1 MNKKFIQFAGTT
13 SPKDSAG
20 SSMPDHQNF
29 REAAKHWF
37 EFGFNVIPILP
48 YQKVTATQWNPWLDQ
63 LSLEKIDKHWLDHP
77 KHELGLIVDE
87 NLAVFDADS
96 SQSVDAL
103 NQIETAFDVTPK
115 LIVKTRKGQHHYF
128 KLAPSSFIKTDSHS
142 TEAYPER
149 IDVKA
154 RRSMVILPPS
164 TGKEVLIC
172 EANNVNELSMI
183 GQDFIDAVF
192 RHNGRSAPQQ
202 SVAGLI
208 TVTPANPSSFNMGN
222 IEAML
227 AVLNP
232 DCGREDWIHIGMAI
246 HFESGGSNEGFTIW
260 NAWSSKGK
268 KYPGEQ
274 SLRTQWHSF
283 KIDDGQHF
291 SVGTIKKM
299 VTDAG
304 YDWMDIC
311 AGSPFEILT
320 SATDAKQD
328 TVLVNDSRPL
338 EISEKPI
345 PLDQYSLTGRST
357 EVEKMTVEAT
367 PLLGNIALTGQATII
382 YAAPNTGKTLITIW
396 LIIEAIKNGRIEPS
410 KLYYLNMD
418 DTGNGLLDKLRLA
431 EEYGFHMLA
440 EGYRDLKIVDFMAIL
455 DDLIETNRCKGIII
469 ILDTLKKFTNLM
481 DKQKASS
488 FTKVIRRFIVK
499 GGTLIALAHTNKNPG
514 ANGKLVY
521 GGTTDMID
529 DSDCAYI
536 LTPVSITEDGSKVV
550 EFENIKCRGNVA
562 KTAAYSYTTGTYNS
576 YAELLLTVSEF
587 DSKNIDIL
595 KKEEQLKTDTEI
607 ISVVIECIQSGI
619 NTKMRLAEATA
630 AKASISKR
638 NALSIIEKYTGSD
651 LATHR
656 WDYTVQDRGA
666 KVFCIN
672 ARPQT

>member
-1 MNKKFIQFAGTT
+1 MNKKFIQFKGPTT
-13 SPKDSAG
+13 PVDSEG
-20 SSMPDHQNF
+20 SLVSDHQNF
-29 REAAKHWF
+29 REAAKYWF

-48 YQKVTATQWNPWLDQ
+48 NKKVTATQWNPWLDQ

-77 KHELGLIVDE
+77 KHEIGLIVDDSF
-87 NLAVFDADS
+87 AVFDADS
-96 SQSVDAL
+96 PQSIDAL
-103 NQIETAFDVTPK
+103 NQIEMAFDLTSN

-128 KLAPSSFIKTDSHS
+128 RLAPSSFIKTDSHS

-164 TGKEVLIC
+164 TGKEVLIN

-192 RHNGRSAPQQ
+192 RHNGRNAPQK
-202 SVAGLI
+202 SVAALI
-208 TVTPANPSSFNMGN
+208 TVTPANLSSLNMSN

-232 DCGREDWIHIGMAI
+232 DCGREDWIHVGMAI
-246 HFESGGSNEGFTIW
+246 HFESSGSNEGFTIW

-283 KIDDGQHF
+283 RIDDGQHF

-299 VTDAG
+299 VSDAG

-311 AGSPFEILT
+311 AGSPFEMLIST
-320 SATDAKQD
+320 TDSKQN
-328 TVLVNDSRPL
+328 TTEVNEAVPL
-338 EISEKPI
+338 AISEKPI

-396 LIIEAIKNGRIEPS
+396 LIIEAVKNGRIEPS

-418 DTGNGLLDKLRLA
+418 DTGNGLLDKLLLA

-440 EGYRDLKIVDFMAIL
+440 EGYRDFKIVDFMSIL
-455 DDLIETNRCKGIII
+455 DDLIDTDRCKGIII

-521 GGTTDMID
+521 GGTTDIID

-587 DSKNIDIL
+587 DSKKIDTL
-595 KKEEQLKTDTEI
+595 KQEEELKTDAEI
-607 ISVVIECIQSGI
+607 INVVIECITSGI
-619 NTKMRLAEATA
+619 NTKMRLAEETA
-630 AKASISKR
+630 ARAGVSKR
-638 NALSIIEKYTGSD
+638 NALSIIEKYCGAD
-651 LATHR
+651 LSVHR
-656 WDYTVQDRGA
+656 WDFIVKDRGA
-666 KVFCIN
+666 KVFSVHPKI
-672 ARPQT
+672 